1 MTQDKPLLRYNTFA
15 ELQQEICDIVN
26 TAPELSACGVTF
38 YPENA
43 LDIDYQITNSL
54 KKQGIAAVV
63 MTPDARYIGYEDRG
77 CVYQLDNLTLM
88 ISEFPAVN
96 RASNRKSV
104 ATGLDIANFCA
115 EVLAGPNAVVGF
127 GKLNV
132 KNIEQGEDSGLLVT
146 KVTFQTVLSN
156 GAIPPYIW
164 VEYVTHEEL
173 SAAID
178 DLSATVDSRLS
189 NTQSR
194 WGNITGDL
202 SDQTDLKLT
211 LDGLSDAIDINTSNI
226 NEISVGLE
234 EVQNELATTSALL
247 SNAIDGL
254 SNAIDNTNEAVEA
267 LAESKADKTELS
279 EYARKANTSIDYNS
293 TTKKITLDADGHQT
307 QIDATAFIKD
317 GMVDN
322 ARYDAESKM
331 IVITFNTDAGKEPIS
346 VDVAALFNEYTAGT
360 GLILDNAE
368 FSVDTTVVA
377 QKSDLE
383 PYALSIDVDKR
394 LEDKADLTAIEK
406 LEEKDEALSAE
417 ISSVVTV
424 TGISGDIYHNLSVV
438 HITQDEYYELLVLS
452 ALQPNCL
459 YVLDR
464 EDYINAFGQQIKNL
478 SGPTVSSDAATKQY
492 VDDAISSVHFD
503 PSVLSAYALSADVDS
518 RLTAKA
524 DLTSIGNGTLTIK
537 QGTTTLGT
545 FTANQNTGTTVTI
558 PAQQAPSWGQITGN
572 LTAQTDLK
580 NALDAKADST
590 DLEPYAL
597 SADVDSRLTAKADLT
612 AIGDATVTINQDGVQ
627 KAQFTLNQKNNVTV
641 NLEKGDE
648 AAWGNITG
656 EISAQTDLKQE
667 LDNRYTVIATWSE

>member
-1 MTQDKPLLRYNTFA
+1 MANQEQPLSAYNVFH
-15 ELQQEICDIVN
+15 ELQQEICDVLNKSQIL
-26 TAPELSACGVTF
+26 TANNVQF
-38 YPENA
+38 FPENRC
-43 LDIDYQITNSL
+43 DIDYQIKNSL
-54 KKQGIAAVV
+54 KKQGLACICL
-63 MTPDARYIGYEDRG
+63 TPNARYLGHTG
-77 CVYQLDNLTLM
+77 TNSAYQLDDLTLQ
-88 ISEFPAVN
+88 IVEYTPIN
-96 RASNRKSV
+96 RAKNQPSV
-104 ATGLDIANFCA
+104 ITGLDLANYCA
-115 EVLAGPNAVVGF
+115 EILAGPNAVIGF
-127 GKLNV
+127 GNINTKS
-132 KNIEQGEDSGLLVT
+132 IEQGEDNGLLVT
-146 KVTFQTVLSN
+146 KAIFQTALTN
-156 GAIPPYIW
+156 GQQPII
-164 VEYVTHEEL
+164 YVPFVTRDEL
-173 SAAID
+173 SAAIE

-194 WGNITGDL
+194 WGNIAGDL
-202 SDQTDLKLT
+202 SDQTDLKLA

-226 NEISVGLE
+226 NEISTGLE
-234 EVQNELATTSALL
+234 AVQNELATTSALL
-247 SNAIDGL
+247 SDAIDGL
-254 SNAIDNTNEAVEA
+254 SNAIDDANKAVEA

-293 TTKKITLDADGHQT
+293 TTKKITLDADGYTT

-322 ARYDAESKM
+322 ARYDEQTKM

-346 VDVAALFNEYTAGT
+346 VDVAALFNQYTAGT

-368 FSVDTTVVA
+368 FSVDTTVIA

-383 PYALSIDVDKR
+383 P
-394 LEDKADLTAIEK
+394 
-406 LEEKDEALSAE
+406 
-417 ISSVVTV
+417 
-424 TGISGDIYHNLSVV
+424 
-438 HITQDEYYELLVLS
+438 
-452 ALQPNCL
+452 
-459 YVLDR
+459 
-464 EDYINAFGQQIKNL
+464 
-478 SGPTVSSDAATKQY
+478 
-492 VDDAISSVHFD
+492 
-503 PSVLSAYALSADVDS
+503 YALSADVDS

>member
-1 MTQDKPLLRYNTFA
+1 MANQEQPLSAYNVFH
-15 ELQQEICDIVN
+15 ELQQEICDVLNKSQIL
-26 TAPELSACGVTF
+26 TANNVQF
-38 YPENA
+38 FPENRR
-43 LDIDYQITNSL
+43 DIDYQIKNSL
-54 KKQGIAAVV
+54 KKQGLACVCL
-63 MTPDARYIGYEDRG
+63 TPNARYLGHTG
-77 CVYQLDNLTLM
+77 TNSAYQLDDLTLQ
-88 ISEFPAVN
+88 IVEYTPIN
-96 RASNRKSV
+96 RANNQPSV
-104 ATGLDIANFCA
+104 ITGLDLANYCA
-115 EVLAGPNAVVGF
+115 EILAGPNSVIGF
-127 GKLNV
+127 GNINTKS
-132 KNIEQGEDSGLLVT
+132 IEQGEDNGLLVT
-146 KVTFQTVLSN
+146 KAIFQTALTN
-156 GAIPPYIW
+156 GQQPII
-164 VEYVTHEEL
+164 YVPFVTKEEL
-173 SAAID
+173 SAAIE

-194 WGNITGDL
+194 WGNIAGDL
-202 SDQTDLKLT
+202 SDQTDLKLA

-226 NEISVGLE
+226 NEISTGLE
-234 EVQNELATTSALL
+234 AVQNELATTSALL
-247 SNAIDGL
+247 SDAIDGL
-254 SNAIDNTNEAVEA
+254 SNAIDGANEAVEA

-293 TTKKITLDADGHQT
+293 TTKKITLDADGYTT

-322 ARYDAESKM
+322 ARYDEQTKM

-346 VDVAALFNEYTAGT
+346 VDVAALFNQYTAGT
-360 GLILDNAE
+360 GLILDDAE
-368 FSVDTTVVA
+368 FSVDTTVIA

-383 PYALSIDVDKR
+383 P
-394 LEDKADLTAIEK
+394 
-406 LEEKDEALSAE
+406 
-417 ISSVVTV
+417 
-424 TGISGDIYHNLSVV
+424 
-438 HITQDEYYELLVLS
+438 
-452 ALQPNCL
+452 
-459 YVLDR
+459 
-464 EDYINAFGQQIKNL
+464 
-478 SGPTVSSDAATKQY
+478 
-492 VDDAISSVHFD
+492 
-503 PSVLSAYALSADVDS
+503 YALSADVDS

>member
-1 MTQDKPLLRYNTFA
+1 MANQEQPLSAYNVFH
-15 ELQQEICDIVN
+15 ELQQEICDVLNKSQIL
-26 TAPELSACGVTF
+26 TANNVQF
-38 YPENA
+38 FPENRC
-43 LDIDYQITNSL
+43 DIDYQIKNSL
-54 KKQGIAAVV
+54 KKQGIACVCL
-63 MTPDARYIGYEDRG
+63 TPNARYLGHTG
-77 CVYQLDNLTLM
+77 TNSAYQLDDLTLQ
-88 ISEFPAVN
+88 IVEYTPIN
-96 RASNRKSV
+96 RAKNQPSV
-104 ATGLDIANFCA
+104 ITGLDLANYCA
-115 EVLAGPNAVVGF
+115 EILAGPNSVIGF
-127 GKLNV
+127 GNINTKS
-132 KNIEQGEDSGLLVT
+132 IEQGEDNGLLVT
-146 KVTFQTVLSN
+146 KAIFQTALTN
-156 GAIPPYIW
+156 GQQPII
-164 VEYVTHEEL
+164 YVPFVTKEEL
-173 SAAID
+173 SAAIE

-189 NTQSR
+189 ITQSR

-202 SDQTDLKLT
+202 SDQTDLKLA

-226 NEISVGLE
+226 NEISTGIE

-293 TTKKITLDADGHQT
+293 TTKKITLDADGHKT

-322 ARYDAESKM
+322 ARYDEQTKM

-346 VDVAALFNEYTAGT
+346 VDVAALFNQYTAGT
-360 GLILDNAE
+360 GLILDDAE
-368 FSVDTTVVA
+368 FSVDTTVIA

-383 PYALSIDVDKR
+383 P
-394 LEDKADLTAIEK
+394 
-406 LEEKDEALSAE
+406 
-417 ISSVVTV
+417 
-424 TGISGDIYHNLSVV
+424 
-438 HITQDEYYELLVLS
+438 
-452 ALQPNCL
+452 
-459 YVLDR
+459 
-464 EDYINAFGQQIKNL
+464 
-478 SGPTVSSDAATKQY
+478 
-492 VDDAISSVHFD
+492 
-503 PSVLSAYALSADVDS
+503 YALSADVDS

>member
-1 MTQDKPLLRYNTFA
+1 MANQEQPLSAYNVFH
-15 ELQQEICDIVN
+15 ELQQEICDVLNKSQIL
-26 TAPELSACGVTF
+26 TANNVQF
-38 YPENA
+38 FPENRC
-43 LDIDYQITNSL
+43 DIDYQIKNSL
-54 KKQGIAAVV
+54 KKQGIACVCL
-63 MTPDARYIGYEDRG
+63 TPNARYLGHTG
-77 CVYQLDNLTLM
+77 TNSAYQLDDLTLQ
-88 ISEFPAVN
+88 IVEYTPIN
-96 RASNRKSV
+96 RANNQPSV
-104 ATGLDIANFCA
+104 ITGLDLANYCA
-115 EVLAGPNAVVGF
+115 EILAGPNSVIGF
-127 GKLNV
+127 GNINTKS
-132 KNIEQGEDSGLLVT
+132 IEQGEDNGLLVT
-146 KVTFQTVLSN
+146 KAIFQTALTN
-156 GAIPPYIW
+156 GQQPII
-164 VEYVTHEEL
+164 YVPFATKEEL
-173 SAAID
+173 SAAIE

-189 NTQSR
+189 ITQSR

-202 SDQTDLKLT
+202 SDQTDLKLA

-226 NEISVGLE
+226 NEISTGIE

-293 TTKKITLDADGHQT
+293 TTKKITLDADGHKT

-322 ARYDAESKM
+322 ARYDEQTKM

-346 VDVAALFNEYTAGT
+346 VDVAALFNQYTAGT
-360 GLILDNAE
+360 GLILDDAE
-368 FSVDTTVVA
+368 FSVDTTVIA

-383 PYALSIDVDKR
+383 P
-394 LEDKADLTAIEK
+394 
-406 LEEKDEALSAE
+406 
-417 ISSVVTV
+417 
-424 TGISGDIYHNLSVV
+424 
-438 HITQDEYYELLVLS
+438 
-452 ALQPNCL
+452 
-459 YVLDR
+459 
-464 EDYINAFGQQIKNL
+464 
-478 SGPTVSSDAATKQY
+478 
-492 VDDAISSVHFD
+492 
-503 PSVLSAYALSADVDS
+503 YALSADVDS